1 MVKVYA
7 SQYAKAAISALL
19 FKYLLLK
26 LENMKYMKII
36 ALLRRYELVLLL
48 QRTIWVYKITDLTQ
62 CFHGMQTFWPLLPS
76 YSSK

>member
-1 MVKVYA
+1 MHIFSSGKVYA

-19 FKYLLLK
+19 LKYLLLK

-48 QRTIWVYKITDLTQ
+48 QRTI
-62 CFHGMQTFWPLLPS
+62 
-76 YSSK
+76 